1 MIRRS
6 AAAGL
11 LLLALAGCGTT
22 AGLAPQAAPLTV
34 TVAIPADVVPT
45 SLTFPAVGVAAPLVP
60 TGLDKTG
67 AIAVP
72 PLDQAGEV
80 DWLHWSRTLAPGRP
94 LVLASHVNG
103 RRADGSVL
111 PGGFQ
116 HLAAAKIGDLATV
129 TYSDGHTATFRVDR
143 VSLVSKA
150 AFPANV
156 YDPSPVPTIL
166 AITCGGTIQP
176 GSHSFDDNVL
186 VHGVPA

>member
-11 LLLALAGCGTT
+11 LLLALAGCGTP
-22 AGLAPQAAPLTV
+22 AGLAPAAGPLTV
-34 TVAIPADVVPT
+34 TVAVPAAVVPT

-60 TGLDKTG
+60 TGLDKEG

-143 VSLVSKA
+143 VTVVSKVL
-150 AFPANV
+150 FDPSV
-156 YDPSPVPTIL
+156 YDSQPEPTLL
-166 AITCGGTIQP
+166 AITCGGVLDHAD
-176 GSHSFDDNVL
+176 HSYLSNIL
-186 VHGVPA
+186 VHAVKS